1 MVIPDRQDNADVL
14 MCQIGKPVGVRCCN
28 RNRIHTGQS
37 RYIPVHRCRILGQSD
52 AGFPHPHRA
61 GTHADLEELCRC
73 RAGET
78 HPEEPQQAGGQQTA
92 EPGATGDTG
101 VQAGQQV
108 FEKNCAVCHNLTA
121 ETKVGPGLAGLF
133 EREQLPNGNPI
144 TDENLREWITNGG
157 GAMPPVPLAED
168 ELTQVIAF
176 LHEATQ

>member
-1 MVIPDRQDNADVL
+1 MKKTLALAILILLFVAACNPQPLPDAPTPIRTL
-14 MCQIGKPVGVRCCN
+14 
-28 RNRIHTGQS
+28 
-37 RYIPVHRCRILGQSD
+37 
-52 AGFPHPHRA
+52 FPATLPA
-61 GTHADLEELCRC
+61 VVTQPPSGT
-73 RAGET
+73 
-78 HPEEPQQAGGQQTA
+78 QQAGGQQTA